1 MKHNVFCI
9 LNPYLM
15 LHLESAVSDHLNLEI
30 LVGILEPRNALIL
43 RPLEYIKVVLK
54 YSGLTFS
61 TPVCEISKP
70 DTY

>member
-1 MKHNVFCI
+1 MKRNVFC
-9 LNPYLM
+9 LLKRY
-15 LHLESAVSDHLNLEI
+15 LESAVSDHLNLEI
-30 LVGILEPRNALIL
+30 LVELLEPRNALTL
-43 RPLEYIKVVLK
+43 RSLEYIKVVLK